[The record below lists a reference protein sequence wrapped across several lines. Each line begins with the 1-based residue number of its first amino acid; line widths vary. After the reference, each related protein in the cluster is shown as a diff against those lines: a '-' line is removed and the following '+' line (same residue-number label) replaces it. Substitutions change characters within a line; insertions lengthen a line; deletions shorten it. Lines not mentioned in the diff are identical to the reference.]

1 MEKGEIVGAL
11 KKDLKMLIKQL
22 DGLFQALHEG
32 AQILSDEAK
41 EAIDLSIGDCY
52 EKLRHRVP
60 NWSFLSK
67 RMLNGD
73 DGGNSTQYLTL
84 YKLIGNI
91 SRWKNKIPIY
101 FWENQIIKCSLSW
114 QIQIC
119 AHLLS
124 QQLKNFGIT
133 V

>member
-1 MEKGEIVGAL
+1 LIVRKEADYIAKRTSIKERMEKGEIVGAL

-60 NWSFLSK
+60 N
-67 RMLNGD
+67 
-73 DGGNSTQYLTL
+73 
-84 YKLIGNI
+84 
-91 SRWKNKIPIY
+91 
-101 FWENQIIKCSLSW
+101 
-114 QIQIC
+114 
-119 AHLLS
+119 
-124 QQLKNFGIT
+124 
-133 V
+133 